1 MSLHQK
7 KIDIKRR
14 NLENAMR
21 AGSKTDDLKLVDPE
35 AYEIAQDK
43 ALKKQ
48 QLKDAEADA
57 IFVFKQKIE
66 EQRLKEKERIQEEKL
81 KQ

>member
-21 AGSKTDDLKLVDPE
+21 AGSKTEDLKLVDPE
-35 AYEIAQDK
+35 AYEIA
-43 ALKKQ
+43 
-48 QLKDAEADA
+48 
-57 IFVFKQKIE
+57 
-66 EQRLKEKERIQEEKL
+66 
-81 KQ
+81 